1 MPALRTA
8 LLSLA
13 LICPFSYADEALL
26 ARPEVVQYLD
36 EVAANEQFDRTE
48 LDALFL
54 RVVPQPK
61 ILEYFDKPGTSK
73 PWYQFRGNFL
83 VKSRIEGGA
92 RFMRRYSEQ
101 LDAVYQRYGVPQ
113 EIMSAI
119 VGIETNYGRSTG
131 SYRVLDVL
139 TTMTFDYPRRAEF
152 FRKELTEFLIL
163 AREEQED
170 PLSFTGSY
178 AGAMGWPQFM
188 PSSYRQ
194 WAVDWNG
201 DAHRDIWGTADDV
214 VASVAHYLAEHG
226 WQRHGPGIVPVN
238 VAPDHQ
244 LADIMAQ
251 PYDLTRSAADLMALG
266 VQPISELDTQ
276 APAVVFTLETEPG
289 VERHYLGFS
298 NFYAVTRYNRSK
310 HYATA
315 VFELAAAIRQAY
327 ADEVDLKPVPTP
339 TKKPGKR

>member
-1 MPALRTA
+1 MSRLRNSLFLLA
-8 LLSLA
+8 LLAPLSH
-13 LICPFSYADEALL
+13 ADETLL
-26 ARPEVVQYLD
+26 ARPEVTQYLD
-36 EVAANEQFDRTE
+36 EVAIAQQFDRAE
-48 LDALFL
+48 LDALFA
-54 RVVPQPK
+54 RVTPQPQ

-92 RFMRRYSEQ
+92 RFMRRYQEQ

-113 EIMSAI
+113 EVITAI

-131 SYRVLDVL
+131 NYRVLDVL
-139 TTMTFDYPRRAEF
+139 TTMAFDYPRRADF
-152 FRKELTEFLIL
+152 FRKELTEFLVL
-163 AREEQED
+163 AREERED

-226 WQRHGPGIVPVN
+226 WQRHGPDITAVN

-251 PYDLTRSAADLMALG
+251 PFDLTRSAGDLMTLG
-266 VQPISELDTQ
+266 VQPITELDSA

-289 VERHYLGFS
+289 VERYYLGFS
-298 NFYAVTRYNRSK
+298 NFYAITRYNRSK

-315 VFELAAAIRQAY
+315 VVELAQAIRQAY
-327 ADEVDLKPVPTP
+327 TDEVDLKPAPVA
-339 TKKPGKR
+339 KAKRKR